1 MHHQDQPI
9 NPRQIREIPDS
20 ESAAVYRNEILGQL
34 VARTKMTT
42 EYATMCLDENGWELE
57 PALLAFN
64 KQKANLPKEAFIT

>member
-1 MHHQDQPI
+1 
-9 NPRQIREIPDS
+9 
-20 ESAAVYRNEILGQL
+20 
-34 VARTKMTT
+34 MTT